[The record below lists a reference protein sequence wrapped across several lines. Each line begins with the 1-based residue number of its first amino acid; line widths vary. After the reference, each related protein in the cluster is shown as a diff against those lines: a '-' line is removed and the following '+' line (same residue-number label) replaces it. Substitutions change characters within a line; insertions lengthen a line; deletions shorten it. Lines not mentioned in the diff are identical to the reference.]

1 MSFKEL
7 VNASTMFLLRGLG
20 LDVNLL
26 AKYGFI
32 SAYVD
37 DIDHDIKYERG
48 VYLLF
53 KPKIIDELQKFL
65 MSEYKKWDG
74 KDSGIKEDYDY
85 LGGYVVA
92 AYVFPSKYQDDYQK
106 FLMGEYSKFS
116 EAYKKLFP
124 KEITLNYPN
133 GKMERTYDLTYHIFE
148 KSEGLRDNL
157 SIKVYGSKIN
167 DEGKEIPLGLL
178 DEETELWSSP
188 DLTGR
193 DVLDIDRI
201 SKDMANIINNKTN
214 T

>member
-20 LDVNLL
+20 LEVSSL

-53 KPKIIDELQKFL
+53 KPKIVDELQRFL
-65 MSEYKKWDG
+65 MSEYG
-74 KDSGIKEDYDY
+74 KAEGFSHGLKEDYDY

-92 AYVFPSKYQDDYQK
+92 AYVFPNKYREDYEK

-116 EAYKKLFP
+116 DAYKKLFP
-124 KEITLNYPN
+124 KEITLNYPG

-148 KSEGLRDNL
+148 KSKGLRENL
-157 SIKVYGSKIN
+157 SIKVFGSKFN
-167 DEGKEIPLGLL
+167 KNGDEVPIGLL
-178 DEETELWSSP
+178 DPETELWSSP
-188 DLTGR
+188 DLTGK
-193 DVLDIDRI
+193 DLLDIDRI